1 MADSSASSASLNY
14 ATEVPLRPSSA
25 VPGMPGMPGMVPG
38 LGMTAN
44 GELAAGYNEANYAV
58 FDPLNWM
65 LDGLVDFP
73 YTFSGMGGLET
84 TDVEGVGN
92 IT

>member
-1 MADSSASSASLNY
+1 MVDSSASSTSLNY
-14 ATEVPLRPSSA
+14 ANEVPLRPSSA
-25 VPGMPGMPGMVPG
+25 VAGMPGTMPG
-38 LGMTAN
+38 LGLSGN
-44 GELAAGYNEANYAV
+44 GELGTGYHEANYAV

-73 YTFSGMGGLET
+73 YTLSGMGGLEP
-84 TDVEGVGN
+84 TDIEGMGN